1 MKNSKPNTRVKNMSG
16 SGSKKMK
23 KESDDKYQKLLVN
36 MTDGFASVDL
46 NGKFLECNH
55 SYQQMTGYTMDEL
68 KGMTFNDLTP
78 NSWHDYEWKI
88 ISEQVLKEGN
98 SIVYEK
104 EYRRKDGSLF
114 PVELRAFDIK
124 NEAGEDEGMWAIVR
138 DITKRKQG
146 LEKIQN
152 SERTLTQI
160 TDQVPAYISL
170 VNKDLEYTF
179 VNSGYE
185 AFFNLKK
192 EEIIGRKVEEVIGK
206 ASFDRSYPYI
216 VKALEGEKCDF
227 ENWLRRGDGTDR
239 LLRLIYTPYYQN
251 DVISGILTLSIDL
264 TDHKLAEATL
274 KQVMA
279 AFESTSEAIGI
290 ADTKAHQIYQNK
302 AYSELFGYPTAKEFE
317 AAGGIA
323 STIKEASIA
332 KELLTKIQTG
342 EPWEGELERVT
353 KEGRVFSAYE
363 RADAIKD
370 ESGNIIGLVGIIK
383 DITDRKRTEEAI
395 KRSEIEYR
403 STLDALPEWIYVADE
418 NLCFVMLNHTLQNV
432 FYSFGIVND
441 CIGLK
446 ITANYPLI
454 SSQSIKEIEQ
464 VFQTGD
470 TLITKRNFHIFGKT
484 LYCELIKVPV
494 FRDQKVIKVIT
505 VIRDR
510 SKEKEIEILKEK
522 SADEKEILL
531 REIHHRVKNNLSIV
545 ISLLNFQLSMSNNQE
560 LIPIINDV
568 QLRIRSIALI
578 HDHLYHSETLDRIPL
593 LTYIRSLADV
603 VHSTISLPNVK
614 IETQLEPVDVSIQVA
629 LPIGLIISE
638 LLTNAVKYAFNGRK
652 EGKITV
658 ILKKEDDEMCTLIV
672 KDNGTGLPLDYS
684 LESAKTMGF
693 YIIGLLTE
701 QLEGKIEIVREN
713 GTSFNLQFKNKF

>member
-1 MKNSKPNTRVKNMSG
+1 MKNREPNTRVENKSGSDSKNMR
-16 SGSKKMK
+16 
-23 KESDDKYQKLLVN
+23 KESDDKYQKLLEN
-36 MTDGFASVDL
+36 MSDGFASVDL
-46 NGKFLECNH
+46 NGRFLECNH

-78 NSWHDYEWKI
+78 NPWHDFEWKI
-88 ISEQVLKEGN
+88 INEQVLKEGN

-104 EYRRKDGSLF
+104 EYLRKDGTLF
-114 PVELRAFDIK
+114 PVELRAFAIK
-124 NEAGEDEGMWAIVR
+124 NEAGENEGMWAIVR

-146 LEKIQN
+146 LEKLQN
-152 SERTLTQI
+152 SEKTLAQI
-160 TDQVPAYISL
+160 TDNVPAYISL
-170 VNKDLEYTF
+170 VSKDLKYIF

-185 AFFNLKK
+185 EFFNLKK
-192 EEIIGRKVEEVIGK
+192 EEIIGKKVEEVIGK

-216 VKALEGEKCDF
+216 VKALAGEKCDF
-227 ENWLRRGDGTDR
+227 ENWLIRSDGNDR
-239 LLRLIYTPYYQN
+239 LLRLTYTPYYQN
-251 DVISGILTLSIDL
+251 DVICGILTMSFDMTDYTL
-264 TDHKLAEATL
+264 TEAKL

-290 ADTKAHQIYQNK
+290 ADTKARQLYQNK
-302 AYSELFGYPTAKEFE
+302 AFSELFGYPTVQEFE

-323 STIKEASIA
+323 ASIKDA
-332 KELLTKIQTG
+332 LIADKLLTNIRTG
-342 EPWEGELERVT
+342 KPWEGELERVT

-370 ESGNIIGLVGIIK
+370 ETGKIIGLVGIIK
-383 DITDRKRTEEAI
+383 DITERKRTEEAI
-395 KRSEIEYR
+395 KRSEVEYR
-403 STLDALPEWIYVADE
+403 STLDALPEWIYVTDE
-418 NLCFVMLNHTLQNV
+418 NLCFVMLNHSLQHV
-432 FYSFGIVND
+432 FYNFGIVND

-446 ITANYPLI
+446 ITADYPFI

-464 VFQTGD
+464 VFRTGD
-470 TLITKRNFHIFGKT
+470 TLITKRNVQIFGKT

-494 FRDQKVIKVIT
+494 FKDQKVIKVIT

-545 ISLLNFQLSMSNNQE
+545 ISLLNFQLSMSSNQE

-593 LTYIRSLADV
+593 LTYIKSLADV
-603 VHSTISLPNVK
+603 VLSTISLPNVK
-614 IETQLEPVDVSIQVA
+614 TETRLDPVDVSIQVA
-629 LPIGLIISE
+629 LPIGLIINE

-652 EGKITV
+652 EGKITI
-658 ILKKEDDEMCTLIV
+658 ILKKGDDEMCTLIV
-672 KDNGTGLPLDYS
+672 KDNGTGLPFDYS

-701 QLEGKIEIVREN
+701 QLEGKIDIVREN
-713 GTSFNLQFKNKF
+713 GTSFILQFKNKF

>member
-1 MKNSKPNTRVKNMSG
+1 MKNKNPNTRVDIKSISDNKSMN
-16 SGSKKMK
+16 
-23 KESDDKYQKLLVN
+23 KESDDKYHKLLEN

-55 SYQQMTGYTMDEL
+55 SYQQMVGYTMDEL
-68 KGMTFNDLTP
+68 NQMKFNDLTP
-78 NSWHDYEWKI
+78 NYWHDYEWKI
-88 ISEQVLKEGN
+88 INEQVLKEGN

-104 EYRRKDGSLF
+104 EYRRKDGTLF
-114 PVELRAFDIK
+114 PVELRAFVIK
-124 NEAGEDEGMWAIVR
+124 NESGENEGMWAIVR
-138 DITKRKQG
+138 DITKRKQE
-146 LEKIQN
+146 LQKFQN

-160 TDQVPAYISL
+160 TDNVPAYISL

-185 AFFNLKK
+185 VFFDLKK
-192 EEIIGRKVEEVIGK
+192 EEILGKKVKEIIGK
-206 ASFDRSYPYI
+206 ASFDRAYPYI
-216 VKALEGEKCDF
+216 VKALSGEKCDF
-227 ENWLRRGDGTDR
+227 ENWLKRADGTDR
-239 LLRLIYTPYYQN
+239 LLRFVYTPYYQN
-251 DVISGILTLSIDL
+251 DVISGILTMSIDM
-264 TDHKLAEATL
+264 TDYTLAEAKL
-274 KQVMA
+274 KQVME

-290 ADTKAHQIYQNK
+290 ADTKARQLYQNK
-302 AYSELFGYPTAKEFE
+302 AFSELFGYQNAEEFE

-323 STIKEASIA
+323 ATIKDASVA
-332 KELLTKIQTG
+332 KELLTNIKNG

-353 KEGRVFSAYE
+353 KDGRVFSAYE

-370 ESGNIIGLVGIIK
+370 EAGKIIGLVGIIE
-383 DITDRKRTEEAI
+383 DITERKRTEEAI
-395 KRSEIEYR
+395 KRSEVEYR

-418 NLCFVMLNHTLQNV
+418 NLCFVMLNQSLRNV
-432 FYSFGIVND
+432 FYNFGIVDD

-454 SSQSIKEIEQ
+454 SSLSIKEIEQ

-470 TLITKRNFHIFGKT
+470 TFISKRNFHIFGKT
-484 LYCELIKVPV
+484 LFCELIKVPV
-494 FRDQKVIKVIT
+494 FKDQKVIKVIT

-522 SADEKEILL
+522 SADEKEVLL

-545 ISLLNFQLSMSNNQE
+545 ISLLNFQLSMSSNQE

-578 HDHLYHSETLDRIPL
+578 HDHLYRSETLDRIPL
-593 LTYIRSLADV
+593 LTYIKSLADV
-603 VHSTISLPNVK
+603 VLSTISLPNVK
-614 IETQLEPVDVSIQVA
+614 IETRLEPVDVSIQVA

-652 EGKITV
+652 DGKITV
-658 ILKKEDDEMCTLIV
+658 ILKKEADEMCKLIV
-672 KDNGTGLPLDYS
+672 KDNGTGLPWDYS

-701 QLEGKIEIVREN
+701 QLEGKIDIVREN
-713 GTSFNLQFKNKF
+713 GTSFILKFKNKF